1 MFKAFRKRIGII
13 GFGNMGAAIAQ
24 RIKNNYR
31 VSVFDKDKEKTK
43 NLIGIEVTN
52 SIAEL
57 VKHSDALMLAV
68 KPQDSGAVLGEI
80 RDFIEAKLVISIA
93 AGIATDD
100 IEKELAQIRVIRAM
114 PNLPA
119 MFGEGVSCLCR
130 GKFAAGK
137 DLNFAL
143 KLFSYL
149 GKAIVINE
157 SMMDAATAVSG
168 SGPGFFFY
176 GIENKPKSE
185 WRRYGSN
192 VFVPEFTAAA
202 ESVGFSKKDARFL
215 ACRVIEG
222 SLLTVDVT
230 GMLPSELKLKVASRG
245 GTTEAGIEVLS
256 KGGSLTD
263 AVKAALRRAQELSK

>member
-43 NLIGIEVTN
+43 NLIGIKVTD

-57 VKHSDALMLAV
+57 VKCSDVLILAV
-68 KPQDSGAVLGEI
+68 KPQDLNEVLNELKGNI
-80 RDFIEAKLVISIA
+80 TDRLIISIA
-93 AGIATDD
+93 AGKSTKF
-100 IEKELAQIRVIRAM
+100 IEEKLGAVKVVRAM

-119 MFGEGVSCLCR
+119 RIGRGVSCLCK
-130 GKFAAGK
+130 GGFAT
-137 DLNFAL
+137 DRD
-143 KLFSYL
+143 LFSARGLFKSL
-149 GKAIVINE
+149 GKAFILNNDEMI
-157 SMMDAATAVSG
+157 DIATA
-168 SGPGFFFY
+168 
-176 GIENKPKSE
+176 N
-185 WRRYGSN
+185 YGSYPGYLYYLN
-192 VFVPEFTAAA
+192 EDK
-202 ESVGFSKKDARFL
+202 SVKDIKNNRVLYTKELMVSSKQTGLPDLVAISASL
-215 ACRVIEG
+215 A
-222 SLLTVDVT
+222 TVDGSIAFLEKT
-230 GMLPSELKLKVASRG
+230 HLSPREAKNQVASRG